1 MTAEADAPGR
11 PAADDAEAA
20 AGAQEV
26 GEPNGR
32 TESENAATP
41 DEQSGTGEPSDAGGT
56 ARTRHRGKTRTSARP
71 SGSHALGSRPET
83 APRRS
88 IPLGSRSPLGIGFAF
103 TVGAL
108 LAIGLAY
115 TVTIAQPVLI
125 VIMLAMFLALGLN
138 PLVAFLT
145 RRGLPRPLAV
155 LAVVLVVFGLIGLA
169 IWAIVPVAA
178 KQLATLVTDGPTLL
192 QSTRNHPVIQDL
204 DNRFQIVSKAT
215 ELLSSPDL
223 ANQLFGG
230 LFGAGQVLI
239 NTVVSGI
246 TMTVLTIYFL
256 AAMPSI
262 KQVVYRLS
270 PKSSRERMRYLS
282 DEIFE
287 KVGSYL
293 SGLFIIVTL
302 AGTGTFIM
310 LMLNGL
316 PEYALALAAVVA
328 MLDFIPLVGPSIGM
342 VIVSLVAFVNSP
354 TQGIIALVYYL
365 IYTQAEAYLIYP
377 RVMSR
382 SVNVPGVVTITAALL
397 GGTLL
402 GIVGALIAVP
412 TAAVILL
419 LWREVLQPRLDST

>member
-1 MTAEADAPGR
+1 MTADSDDR
-11 PAADDAEAA
+11 PATGPGTPRPRRRSVRADRSTPPADISAA
-20 AGAQEV
+20 N
-26 GEPNGR
+26 P
-32 TESENAATP
+32 SAADRPTSRREEKP
-41 DEQSGTGEPSDAGGT
+41 GSDQQPGPRGG
-56 ARTRHRGKTRTSARP
+56 
-71 SGSHALGSRPET
+71 GSHALGSRPEL
-83 APRRS
+83 PGRRR
-88 IPLGSRSPLGIGFAF
+88 IVALQSRSPLAIGFAF
-103 TVGAL
+103 TIGAL
-108 LAIGLAY
+108 LAVALAY
-115 TVTIAQPVLI
+115 TATLAQSVLI

-138 PLVAFLT
+138 PLVQVLAN
-145 RRGLPRPLAV
+145 RGLPRPAAV
-155 LAVVLVVFGLIGLA
+155 AIVVLVVFSVIGLA

-178 KQLATLVTDGPTLL
+178 KQLATLVTDGPKLL
-192 QSTRNHPVIQDL
+192 ESTRNHPVILDL
-204 DNRFQIVSKAT
+204 DNRFKIISKAV
-215 ELLSSPDL
+215 EVLSSPDL

-230 LFGAGQVLI
+230 VLGASQVVI

-256 AAMPSI
+256 ASLPTI
-262 KQVVYRLS
+262 KQAIYRLS
-270 PKSSRERMRYLS
+270 PKSTRERMRYLS

-293 SGLFIIVTL
+293 SGLFVIVTL
-302 AGTGTFIM
+302 AGTGTFLM

-316 PEYALALAAVVA
+316 SEYALALAAVVA
-328 MLDFIPLVGPSIGM
+328 LLDFIPLVGPSIGM
-342 VIVSLVAFVNSP
+342 LIVSIVAFVNSP

-377 RVMSR
+377 RVMAR

-412 TAAVILL
+412 IAAVVLL